1 MTYNLTAIG
10 GLNQTFVGIV
20 QVANDASNGILVGGG
35 VIAIFIIQMV
45 ILSRFVS
52 NTGEAATFSCWL
64 CFFYSVFLTMAGLLN
79 FYFMAAFLVGS
90 AIGAY
95 WLYYRG

>member
-1 MTYNLTAIG
+1 MTYNLTVIG
-10 GLNQTFVGIV
+10 QMNTTLVSIV
-20 QVANDASNGILVGGG
+20 QVANAASNGILIGGG
-35 VIAIFIIQMV
+35 IIAIFVIQTV
-45 ILSRFVS
+45 ILSKYVS
-52 NTGEAATFSCWL
+52 NGGEAVTFSCWL

-79 FYFMAAFLVGS
+79 FYFMATFLIGS